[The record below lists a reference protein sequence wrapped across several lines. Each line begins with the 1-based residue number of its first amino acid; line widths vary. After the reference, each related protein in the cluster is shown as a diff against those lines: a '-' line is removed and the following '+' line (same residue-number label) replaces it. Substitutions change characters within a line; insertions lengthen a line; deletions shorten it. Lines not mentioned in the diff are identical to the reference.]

1 MVGTAI
7 TGEWL
12 ELVNERSEAPTP
24 NFARLASL
32 SFGPPG
38 VTAGANVGA
47 KAGTNVE
54 VNAASSSMSDS
65 GLLGGFDD
73 LPPKNDFIELPL
85 DECLLKEEDVVVP
98 LTDAPSCCG
107 SPRVYS
113 EARQAE
119 LCSRGFGD
127 GKTVAQNTESSAF
140 WELRTELRY
149 MSAPVSASDS
159 YYNFLGG
166 GPHRNRQIN
175 RGPSAK
181 PASSSLLPGTI
192 RLGKYGTIRAG
203 KVRALPR
210 EHAREV
216 GCSLWAALSGLSL
229 HYVCSSFHRSAG
241 QCPPKPLLDL

>member
-1 MVGTAI
+1 MDAEAVVCSDGGGSEDTKFGFGGSASGPAGSGAAAVGWITPFGVPLGVGNFTLI
-7 TGEWL
+7 GLNVFMFLCELVGDGDFTGELL

-127 GKTVAQNTESSAF
+127 GKT
-140 WELRTELRY
+140 
-149 MSAPVSASDS
+149 
-159 YYNFLGG
+159 G
-166 GPHRNRQIN
+166 
-175 RGPSAK
+175 AK
-181 PASSSLLPGTI
+181 
-192 RLGKYGTIRAG
+192 
-203 KVRALPR
+203 
-210 EHAREV
+210 H
-216 GCSLWAALSGLSL
+216 
-229 HYVCSSFHRSAG
+229 
-241 QCPPKPLLDL
+241 

>member
-1 MVGTAI
+1 M
-7 TGEWL
+7 

-54 VNAASSSMSDS
+54 VNAAPSSMSDS

-149 MSAPVSASDS
+149 SMSAPVSASDS
-159 YYNFLGG
+159 YHNFLGEDRWRTVTDKSTVVQARSPPR
-166 GPHRNRQIN
+166 PHCSQERYGWVSTGRY
-175 RGPSAK
+175 A
-181 PASSSLLPGTI
+181 
-192 RLGKYGTIRAG
+192 LGKYVPCRVSTR
-203 KVRALPR
+203 VR
-210 EHAREV
+210 
-216 GCSLWAALSGLSL
+216 
-229 HYVCSSFHRSAG
+229 
-241 QCPPKPLLDL
+241 